1 MRRGK
6 LRNCGR
12 ELQKEIAGRL
22 RNEVQPTVRDYR
34 TGSQKGIAKRDA
46 NHRSGTVEEGCEPSG
61 GAGGDKAETR
71 TEIWIEIWMEIWM
84 EMRTRM
90 QADARA
96 ETWVEVRTD
105 VQAEVRM

>member
-6 LRNCGR
+6 LRDCGR

-22 RNEVQPTVRDYR
+22 RNEVRPTVRDYR

-61 GAGGDKAETR
+61 DKAETR
-71 TEIWIEIWMEIWM
+71 TEIWIEIWM

>member
-1 MRRGK
+1 
-6 LRNCGR
+6 
-12 ELQKEIAGRL
+12 
-22 RNEVQPTVRDYR
+22 
-34 TGSQKGIAKRDA
+34 
-46 NHRSGTVEEGCEPSG
+46 
-61 GAGGDKAETR
+61 
-71 TEIWIEIWMEIWM
+71 M

>member
-6 LRNCGR
+6 IRDCGR

-34 TGSQKGIAKRDA
+34 TGSQKGIAKRDT
-46 NHRSGTVEEGCEPSG
+46 NHRSGTVEEGCETSG
-61 GAGGDKAETR
+61 GAGGAKAETR
-71 TEIWIEIWMEIWM
+71 TEIWIEIWM

>member
-1 MRRGK
+1 M
-6 LRNCGR
+6 
-12 ELQKEIAGRL
+12 QKEIAGRL

-46 NHRSGTVEEGCEPSG
+46 NHRFGTVEEGCETS
-61 GAGGDKAETR
+61 GDKAETR
-71 TEIWIEIWMEIWM
+71 TEIWIEIWIEIWM

>member
-1 MRRGK
+1 M
-6 LRNCGR
+6 
-12 ELQKEIAGRL
+12 QKEIAGRL

-61 GAGGDKAETR
+61 DKAETR
-71 TEIWIEIWMEIWM
+71 TEIWI